1 MQRFRY
7 TQRRSVTIREYV
19 LYWVFNFKKRVFAFL
34 SQLTMLK
41 SCQPMRSQ
49 LCFALVLGLHLFFL
63 SFVTY
68 YLFFIAMV
76 NRPFMALNIRRSDRV
91 VSQTKCV
98 FVFLKRFTK
107 CKKSPLLTVF
117 KFVHAFSQRHQVLYA
132 EA

>member
-49 LCFALVLGLHLFFL
+49 LCFALVLGLHLFFYHL
-63 SFVTY
+63 
-68 YLFFIAMV
+68 
-76 NRPFMALNIRRSDRV
+76 
-91 VSQTKCV
+91 
-98 FVFLKRFTK
+98 
-107 CKKSPLLTVF
+107 LLTICF
-117 KFVHAFSQRHQVLYA
+117 LLLWLTDLSWH
-132 EA
+132 